1 LNAILKKAKE
11 FNRVYENST
20 KSAEDQWKDNFGE
33 EQIKERM
40 KKKCISRYHAI
51 YDINR
56 RIEQNISNAVHCR
69 TKLIL
74 MGILENGVLNKE
86 RLQHFYECVKDH
98 AKKETIKYD
107 TCNKEEERLLQNL
120 AIVEHERWIA
130 SHKLLGY
137 SYNPKEDYVKKYH
150 DCICLWSELKD
161 EKTKSYD
168 CKVVDTTI
176 KLTHLANTGDS
187 IKQ

>member
-1 LNAILKKAKE
+1 
-11 FNRVYENST
+11 
-20 KSAEDQWKDNFGE
+20 
-33 EQIKERM
+33 
-40 KKKCISRYHAI
+40 
-51 YDINR
+51 
-56 RIEQNISNAVHCR
+56 
-69 TKLIL
+69 

-120 AIVEHERWIA
+120 AIVEHERWVA

-161 EKTKSYD
+161 EKTKSHD

-176 KLTHLANTGDS
+176 KLTHLENTGDS